1 MDYTL
6 EGQFTP
12 GKIGAW
18 RFDKRSYAG
27 GPPPRK
33 LGEPPKGMTNELVRS
48 SHNTLSSQTVRMCQN
63 GQAAQG
69 REWAVVVTDTH
80 LDTQGA
86 LWRWPL
92 ILRFVHLTKQFAG
105 CGCTCLCLYTIPHTN
120 AVCFSDMVVSST
132 ACAECRRG
140 I

>member
-33 LGEPPKGMTNELVRS
+33 LGEPPKGMTNELVCS
-48 SHNTLSSQTVRMCQN
+48 NHKPLSFQIVILCQV

-69 REWAVVVTDTH
+69 REWAVVVTATH

-92 ILRFVHLTKQFAG
+92 ILCFVHLTKQLAY

-120 AVCFSDMVVSST
+120 AVCFPDMVGNLKT
-132 ACAECRRG
+132 CAGRRRG